1 MTIVHQATG
10 CGAKPSVPMTRK
22 RIAVNGAV
30 IPHAEIAR
38 ETQNHP
44 ASKPVEAWLAAAK
57 ALVVRELLLQ
67 EARRLGIAAQPLED
81 SEGRLETDAEAQVR
95 GLVEREV
102 AWPTA
107 DEAVCRRY
115 YDNNRARFHSPD
127 LFAVKHILIAA
138 APGDAAAR
146 GDALAKAKEIVA
158 AISRNPDLFAELAA
172 VHSVCPSAEV
182 GGNLGQIGP
191 GQTVPEF
198 EAALPLLP
206 VGHVAPDP
214 VETRYGFHVVLVER
228 RMDGSD
234 LPFEAVHQRIG
245 GWLAERARRSAI
257 RQYIG
262 LLAGRAQI
270 EGIEIERFTSPLVQ

>member
-1 MTIVHQATG
+1 MTIVHQPTG
-10 CGAKPSVPMTRK
+10 CGAKPSVPPTRK
-22 RIAVNGAV
+22 RITVNGVA

-57 ALVVRELLLQ
+57 ALVVRELLMQ
-67 EARRLGIAAQPLED
+67 EAQRLGIVAEPLAD
-81 SEGRLETDAEAQVR
+81 AEGRRETDAEAQVR
-95 GLVEREV
+95 ALVDREV
-102 AWPTA
+102 VAPTA

-115 YDNNRARFHSPD
+115 FDNNRVRFRSPD
-127 LFAVKHILIAA
+127 LFAVKHILIAMT
-138 APGDAAAR
+138 PSDAHAR
-146 GDALAKAKEIVA
+146 ADARAKAEEIIA
-158 AISRNPDLFAELAA
+158 AISKHPQHFAELAA

-198 EAALPLLP
+198 EAALPSLP
-206 VGHVAPDP
+206 VGHVAPAP

-228 RMDGSD
+228 RMAGGD
-234 LPFEAVHQRIG
+234 LPFEAVGQRIAE
-245 GWLAERARRSAI
+245 WLNERARRSAI

-262 LLAGRAQI
+262 LLAGRAAI
-270 EGIEIERFTSPLVQ
+270 EGIEMERFTSPLVQ